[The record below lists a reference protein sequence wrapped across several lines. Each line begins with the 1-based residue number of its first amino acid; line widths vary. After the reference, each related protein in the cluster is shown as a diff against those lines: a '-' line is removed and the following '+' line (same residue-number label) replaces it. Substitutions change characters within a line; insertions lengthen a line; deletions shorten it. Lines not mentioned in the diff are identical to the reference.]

1 VDPPILRGLGLARL
15 QGCRFDDC
23 SELGQALLDHE
34 SHDPIARTEGRY
46 LLGVSA
52 FWRGDLAMA
61 RHYLDGAIE
70 AYDVSHR
77 DEHLA
82 LYAQDPKAVCL
93 VRLAWVELWAGD
105 AGRANET
112 ARSALELAVTLDHL
126 MTLWYVITY
135 AAIIAAESEDLPRL
149 AELVGDAE
157 LLWKRLPMPYLMIV
171 GEALRGWLDVCE
183 GSPGG
188 IEKIVRSVA
197 RSRTDGETL
206 HLTYTLL
213 LLARAHAMAGEC
225 HQGRAAT
232 REGLSWSDS
241 HNQRYLEAELWRVDG
256 ELAHRGGET
265 EAAAASLR
273 RAVEIATAQGAGW
286 LELRALHSLASRFP
300 DQAVREQLGD
310 LVETLPSGHDL
321 PAFRAATGLLSE
333 SG

>member
-1 VDPPILRGLGLARL
+1 
-15 QGCRFDDC
+15 
-23 SELGQALLDHE
+23 
-34 SHDPIARTEGRY
+34 
-46 LLGVSA
+46 
-52 FWRGDLAMA
+52 
-61 RHYLDGAIE
+61 
-70 AYDVSHR
+70 
-77 DEHLA
+77 
-82 LYAQDPKAVCL
+82 
-93 VRLAWVELWAGD
+93 
-105 AGRANET
+105 
-112 ARSALELAVTLDHL
+112 LAVDLDHL

-135 AAIIAAESEDLPRL
+135 AAIIAAESEDLARL
-149 AELVGDAE
+149 VELLGDAE

-188 IEKIVRSVA
+188 IEKILRSVA

-213 LLARAHAMAGEC
+213 LLARARAMAGEC

-232 REGLSWSDS
+232 REGLSWSHT

-265 EAAAASLR
+265 EAATASLR
-273 RAVEIATAQGAGW
+273 RAVEIATAQGADW

-300 DQAVREQLGD
+300 DQTVREQLGD
-310 LVETLPSGHDL
+310 LVETIPSGHDL